1 MGTVPPVPTFAADAP
16 IMQRTILF
24 WALGLAILAGGAW
37 LVCPQGQCAATAF
50 DRAGLSLAHALR
62 GEILDG
68 WMAGITWVGSLAVV
82 LPLAAL
88 AALLLLRR
96 GRRREAGFLML
107 ALLGASAL
115 GHLAKLAVLRP
126 RPDLF
131 PVWTAMPADWSYPSA
146 HAMQITAAAVA
157 LTLVFARRRALWVIP
172 LGIVVLLVGLSRLYL
187 QVHFPSDV
195 LAGTL
200 AAAFWVG
207 GLHALMFGRLPGHDS
222 MQINGGRA

>member
-1 MGTVPPVPTFAADAP
+1 
-16 IMQRTILF
+16 
-24 WALGLAILAGGAW
+24 
-37 LVCPQGQCAATAF
+37 
-50 DRAGLSLAHALR
+50 
-62 GEILDG
+62 
-68 WMAGITWVGSLAVV
+68 MAGITWVGSLAVV

-96 GRRREAGFLML
+96 GRRREAGFVML
-107 ALLGASAL
+107 SLLGASTL
-115 GHLAKLAVLRP
+115 GHLAKLVLLRP

-146 HAMQITAAAVA
+146 HAMQITALAVA
-157 LTLVFARRRALWVIP
+157 VVYVAARRRALWAVT

-200 AAAFWVG
+200 AAALWVG
-207 GLHALMFGRLPGHDS
+207 GLHALMFGRLPGHDG